1 MCLFFIS
8 VVICLTSGK
17 EQMDEDDV
25 ERKIFRKDEDNEHH

>member
-8 VVICLTSGK
+8 VVICLDSGE

-25 ERKIFRKDEDNEHH
+25 ERNIFRKGVDNEYH